1 MMAIFGEIVDGVRG
15 ARVEFGTVTSSDPAS
30 INTLSE
36 GTATLTITGVDTTDL
51 VFVNPRGLVAGLIV
65 KKVTVTGAN
74 TVTVT
79 LFNGTGGSVN
89 DGATDYDYILVKR
102 AD

>member
-1 MMAIFGEIVDGVRG
+1 MTVFGEIVDGVRG

-30 INTLSE
+30 ISTLSE
-36 GTATLTITGVDTTDL
+36 GTATLTITGVDSTDL
-51 VFVNPRGLVAGLIV
+51 VFVNARGLVAGLVV
-65 KKVTVTGAN
+65 KKATVTGAN

-79 LFNGTGGSVN
+79 LLNATAGSIN
-89 DGATDYDYILVKR
+89 DGATDYDYVLIKR

>member
-1 MMAIFGEIVDGVRG
+1 MTVKGEILEGVRG

-30 INTLSE
+30 INTLAE
-36 GTATLTITGVDTTDL
+36 GTATLTISGVDSTDL
-51 VFVNPRGLVAGLIV
+51 VFLNPRGLVAGLIM
-65 KKVTVTGAN
+65 KKATVTGAN

-79 LFNGTGGSVN
+79 LFNGTAGSVN
-89 DGATDYDYILVKR
+89 DAASDYDYVLIKR